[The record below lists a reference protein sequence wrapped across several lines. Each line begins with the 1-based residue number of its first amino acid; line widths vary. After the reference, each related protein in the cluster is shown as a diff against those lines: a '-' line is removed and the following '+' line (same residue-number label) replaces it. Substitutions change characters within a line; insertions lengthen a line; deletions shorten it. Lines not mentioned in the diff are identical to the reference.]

1 MHAKLGPAH
10 APGAVGDAVG
20 DRVPGANRY
29 GAFEPRAISRP
40 GVHLRCGGAA
50 EAIAHDEVAHER
62 GRWCRR

>member
-20 DRVPGANRY
+20 ERVPGADRF
-29 GAFEPRAISRP
+29 GAFEPRAIRRP
-40 GVHLRCGGAA
+40 GVRLPCVGAA

-62 GRWCRR
+62 GR